1 MFKSKNNKLISI
13 TWLIMIFSSIL
24 PIILFRELFNLK
36 TDWIEPTQ
44 LIILIILLLVS
55 FFADSLKEIRL
66 FLFLIFIL
74 KLTQELT
81 FYIKNSELWS
91 LWFELES
98 PNFIMWL
105 LSGQL
110 LRLTAAV
117 IIFLILLYFKKKPG
131 NFFIKKGDIDAEVKP
146 IKWILKKPTTW
157 KKFGTVFMFYISLGT
172 VIFLLIAGGIP
183 SFIQLTGL
191 LKLLPFIVFFA
202 VINAFYE
209 ELAYRASF
217 LSVLEEQIGG
227 PQSVYMTSVLFGIGH
242 FYGVPYGMIGVL
254 MATFLGYLLGKS
266 MLETRGFF
274 WAFLIHMVQDIII
287 FSFLALNMF
296 KVGG

>member
-1 MFKSKNNKLISI
+1 MSKSKNNKLIMI

-24 PIILFRELFNLK
+24 PVVLFKELFNLN
-36 TDWIEPTQ
+36 TDWIEPIQ

-55 FFADSLKEIRL
+55 FFSNGLKKIRL

-81 FYIKNSELWS
+81 FYIKNSKLWS
-91 LWFELES
+91 LWFGLES

-105 LSGQL
+105 LSDQL

-131 NFFIKKGDIDAEVKP
+131 NFFIKKGNIDAEVKP
-146 IKWILKKPTTW
+146 IKWILKEPTTW
-157 KKFGTVFMFYISLGT
+157 KKFGTAFMFYISLGT
-172 VIFLLIAGGIP
+172 IIFLLVAGGIP

-191 LKLLPFIVFFA
+191 LKLLPFIIFFA

-217 LSVLEEQIGG
+217 LSVLEEKIGG
-227 PQSVYMTSVLFGIGH
+227 QQSLYMTSVLFGIGH
-242 FYGVPYGMIGVL
+242 FYGVPYGVVGVL
-254 MATFLGYLLGKS
+254 MATFLGFLLGKS

-287 FSFLALNMF
+287 FSFLALNMI
-296 KVGG
+296 KAGG

>member
-44 LIILIILLLVS
+44 LIILIILLFVS
-55 FFADSLKEIRL
+55 FFTDSLKEIRL

-105 LSGQL
+105 LSDQL
-110 LRLTAAV
+110 LRLTAGV

>member
-1 MFKSKNNKLISI
+1 
-13 TWLIMIFSSIL
+13 MIFSSIL

-44 LIILIILLLVS
+44 LIILIILLFVS
-55 FFADSLKEIRL
+55 FFTDSLKEIRL

-105 LSGQL
+105 LSDQL
-110 LRLTAAV
+110 LRLTAGV